1 MSHNQNTQAN
11 SSNPFKASAIIL
23 ISGNSGPEAL
33 KKALDILSEYNLSI
47 VDQQNISIVGRLIA
61 AIQINFD
68 PAHADAIESELL
80 SAMRPMGLD
89 VALEIL

>member
-1 MSHNQNTQAN
+1 M
-11 SSNPFKASAIIL
+11 L
-23 ISGNSGPEAL
+23 
-33 KKALDILSEYNLSI
+33 
-47 VDQQNISIVGRLIA
+47 GRLIA

>member
-1 MSHNQNTQAN
+1 M
-11 SSNPFKASAIIL
+11 
-23 ISGNSGPEAL
+23 
-33 KKALDILSEYNLSI
+33 
-47 VDQQNISIVGRLIA
+47 VGRLIA
-61 AIQINFD
+61 AIQIHFD